1 MAKHSVYC
9 IKSPQSDFNI
19 KALKGK
25 ERNTMEQLNTEKILK
40 DMEAVKRSLSLMAKR
55 SDSITLDRAVDKLND
70 AIELVSI
77 YTEDKDND

>member
-1 MAKHSVYC
+1 M
-9 IKSPQSDFNI
+9 
-19 KALKGK
+19 K

-55 SDSITLDRAVDKLND
+55 SDSITLDRAVDKIND
-70 AIELVSI
+70 AIELVNI

>member
-1 MAKHSVYC
+1 ME
-9 IKSPQSDFNI
+9 
-19 KALKGK
+19 

-40 DMEAVKRSLSLMAKR
+40 DMEVIKQSLSMMAKR
-55 SDSITLDRAVDKLND
+55 TDSITLERAVNKLND